1 MDAKRLEEVAIEG
14 GEKLCDKS
22 ARYRHCQR
30 YQDKEESAK
39 LKRSR
44 SEARP
49 AMANEQE
56 TGVESFG
63 CSRKTEQN
71 GREDQKGNTK
81 SHQDSSRKSKNQ
93 KEIADDRGFYLRPGN
108 RFKTK
113 EDGKL

>member
-14 GEKLCDKS
+14 GEKLCDNS

-39 LKRSR
+39 QKRSR

-49 AMANEQE
+49 AMANDQE

-63 CSRKTEQN
+63 WSRKSGHQ
-71 GREDQKGNTK
+71 GKEDQKENKK
-81 SHQDSSRKSKNQ
+81 SHRESSRKSKNQ
-93 KEIADDRGFYLRPGN
+93 REIADDRGYLT
-108 RFKTK
+108 KTRK
-113 EDGKL
+113 